1 MPGFVAAVDSSI
13 TVPIGLTHLY
23 YICFLVGF
31 AISASVFCLLHL
43 IFPAKDVVHFV
54 ASNPSAKFLMA
65 EYQDRWDGESS
76 EVSEDASKNAHVVD
90 REVDFN

>member
-1 MPGFVAAVDSSI
+1 MPGFVASVDTSI
-13 TVPIGLTHLY
+13 TVPTGLKHLY

-43 IFPAKDVVHFV
+43 VFPAKDVVHFV
-54 ASNPSAKFLMA
+54 ASNPSARFLMA

-76 EVSEDASKNAHVVD
+76 DVAEDVSKNARVVD
-90 REVDFN
+90 REVNFN